1 LIDTVRLCAS
11 FNQLISPLE
20 KRLWLC
26 PRINCRQSVAGRK
39 FTDSRAVNKEYA
51 FGRRQEGVGAITT
64 AYVEC
69 TLQIIG
75 GTMIASPS
83 ASTYGVVL
91 TFAI

>member
-1 LIDTVRLCAS
+1 MRCATPMAS
-11 FNQLISPLE
+11 RISSGRSLAPTTGDRFGRETGATL
-20 KRLWLC
+20 
-26 PRINCRQSVAGRK
+26 QSEL
-39 FTDSRAVNKEYA
+39 TVNKEYA